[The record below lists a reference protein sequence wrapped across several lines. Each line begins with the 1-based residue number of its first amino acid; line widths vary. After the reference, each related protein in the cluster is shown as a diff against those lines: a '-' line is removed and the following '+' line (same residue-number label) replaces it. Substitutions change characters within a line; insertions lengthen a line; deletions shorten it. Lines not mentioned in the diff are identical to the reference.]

1 MKPVEITRGKLTR
14 QPDLCIYAANMSTC
28 NLIPVKSFANLM
40 PENQPRLFRFL
51 RLTGL
56 YIVVALSRVW
66 VTGYP
71 GLGKFYFARL
81 LKQQSLKIYS

>member
-1 MKPVEITRGKLTR
+1 
-14 QPDLCIYAANMSTC
+14 
-28 NLIPVKSFANLM
+28 M

-71 GLGKFYFARL
+71 DLGKFYFARL
-81 LKQQSLKIYS
+81 LKQQSLKIYSWIRNTDIIWRTVIP

>member
-1 MKPVEITRGKLTR
+1 
-14 QPDLCIYAANMSTC
+14 
-28 NLIPVKSFANLM
+28 M

-81 LKQQSLKIYS
+81 LKQQSLKIYSWIRNTDIIWRTVIP